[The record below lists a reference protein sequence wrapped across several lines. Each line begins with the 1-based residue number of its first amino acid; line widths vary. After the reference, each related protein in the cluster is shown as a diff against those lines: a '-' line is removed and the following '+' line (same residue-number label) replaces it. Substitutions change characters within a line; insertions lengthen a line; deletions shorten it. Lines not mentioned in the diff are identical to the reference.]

1 MEKRIS
7 DPVAYRIIE
16 PEENSGANYRIE
28 ILIGRATQQSGGE
41 FACELQIFG
50 VGDWDAKP
58 HKMSGNDSYQTI
70 EIAMQ
75 FAETR
80 IRDSEIG
87 SVIDPFWMKNAYSVD
102 AEV

>member
-7 DPVAYRIIE
+7 DPVAHRIIE
-16 PEENSGANYRIE
+16 PEEGSDANYRIE

-41 FACELQIFG
+41 FACKLQIFG

-58 HKMSGNDSYQTI
+58 HKMSGNDSYQAI

-80 IRDSEIG
+80 IRDSELG
-87 SVIDPFWMKNAYSVD
+87 SVVDPFWIKNALPVD
-102 AEV
+102 AEA